1 MIPLESL
8 RQSRCDWAA
17 NVNNID
23 CLDSKKG
30 SLVWLGKGTLDLDGS
45 TVLEVT
51 YKVISN
57 TLSWR
62 AIENKPQ
69 KECDLE
75 K

>member
-1 MIPLESL
+1 MEQPT
-8 RQSRCDWAA
+8 CDWAA

-30 SLVWLGKGTLDLDGS
+30 TLVWLGKWMLDLDGS
-45 TVLEVT
+45 TVIEVT

-57 TLSWR
+57 TVSWR
-62 AIENKPQ
+62 AIENKLQ